1 MRERKIDQKAGR
13 RVFEHF
19 HSAAK
24 NLEKQDQQQEQHQH
38 RQQHGEVVAQRRNAI
53 IAGREEDMDEDDVEE
68 EEEQEEEE
76 EDDEESERKDEG
88 KKERRT
94 YAEDSEIDSDEEG
107 GGGKGMIVWGAKH
120 DFRNKEG
127 GSSNRIPWSPEE
139 VLYLKDAMVSIQKAQ
154 GTNARNL
161 YAQIFEQIKGDE
173 EAWPIFHKS
182 HVLSS
187 KTVRTGCRS
196 PGAN

>member
-24 NLEKQDQQQEQHQH
+24 NLEKQDQHQH

-68 EEEQEEEE
+68 EEEQE

>member
-38 RQQHGEVVAQRRNAI
+38 RQQRREVVAQRRNAI
-53 IAGREEDMDEDDVEE
+53 IAGLEEDMDEDEDAHNDNVEE

-94 YAEDSEIDSDEEG
+94 YAEDS
-107 GGGKGMIVWGAKH
+107 GGGKGMIAWGAKH

>member
-68 EEEQEEEE
+68 EEEQE